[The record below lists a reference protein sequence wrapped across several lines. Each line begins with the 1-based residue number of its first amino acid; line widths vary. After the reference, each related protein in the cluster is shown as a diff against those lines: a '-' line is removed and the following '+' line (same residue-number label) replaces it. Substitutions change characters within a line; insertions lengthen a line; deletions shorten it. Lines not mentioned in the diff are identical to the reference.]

1 MKGVVTISGGR
12 VLIGNIDALEF
23 LKENVGREVELNV
36 HNDDIERLLKRYSRE
51 QRDII
56 DAYWL
61 VIKDT
66 RKTGNVADSV
76 IQKELE
82 YWSRFPV
89 NVVMKAIAIHIARYR
104 GKKED
109 YTRGIMRRVNEEMS
123 ADGSNQKGKRSDDA
137 AGYGRF
143 AI

>member
-1 MKGVVTISGGR
+1 MKGVVTVSEGR
-12 VLIGNIDALEF
+12 ILVGNIDALEF
-23 LKENVGREVELNV
+23 LKENVGHEVELNV
-36 HNDDIERLLKRYSRE
+36 HNEAIEQLLKRYSKA

-56 DAYWL
+56 DTYWQI
-61 VIKDT
+61 IKDT

-104 GKKED
+104 DKKED
-109 YTRGIMRRVNEEMS
+109 YTRGIMRRVNEEVS